1 MKKFYMKVF
10 RGNLIGSPIKL
21 EESDTRIQSENLIIC
36 TNYSDFDSDL
46 MIIKSRSIVNGQV
59 LFVFENIKDLAPIL
73 ANLKRQKREF
83 NKQKYLDQLDN
94 GCLSSLGFNVN
105 NDLRS
110 LENLKNRYS
119 ISTDSDSIKFRDLAN
134 QYHQI
139 TRAQLNTIINDIVSN
154 SLSLL
159 EAKWSKDSEIDQATT
174 VEALR
179 GIEI

>member
-1 MKKFYMKVF
+1 MKVF

-83 NKQKYLDQLDN
+83 NKQKVKGKLMQGY
-94 GCLSSLGFNVN
+94 NVKIN
-105 NDLRS
+105 
-110 LENLKNRYS
+110 
-119 ISTDSDSIKFRDLAN
+119 FRV
-134 QYHQI
+134 Y
-139 TRAQLNTIINDIVSN
+139 
-154 SLSLL
+154 
-159 EAKWSKDSEIDQATT
+159 
-174 VEALR
+174 
-179 GIEI
+179 